1 MINKLNQHFQN
12 TKLVQLIILNSLSYV
27 QHTKWKIIPI
37 YMLLSLGQ
45 KRDFVSDSVSIQ
57 SNLQSTLNQHPIWFY
72 THPMS
77 QNQKIQDIRAL
88 VTFGQPKIFGV
99 FVQFEIQ
106 SNSIQINVNLID
118 SNSSNESKIKK
129 SKIPKI
135 TIHSAKVNK
144 LGKIIPNQFSS
155 N

>member
-1 MINKLNQHFQN
+1 MISYTSNI
-12 TKLVQLIILNSLSYV
+12 TKS
-27 QHTKWKIIPI
+27 
-37 YMLLSLGQ
+37 
-45 KRDFVSDSVSIQ
+45 
-57 SNLQSTLNQHPIWFY
+57 
-72 THPMS
+72 
-77 QNQKIQDIRAL
+77 KIQDIRAYIQ
-88 VTFGQPKIFGV
+88 FGKGEGLGI

>member
-1 MINKLNQHFQN
+1 
-12 TKLVQLIILNSLSYV
+12 
-27 QHTKWKIIPI
+27 
-37 YMLLSLGQ
+37 
-45 KRDFVSDSVSIQ
+45 
-57 SNLQSTLNQHPIWFY
+57 
-72 THPMS
+72 MS
-77 QNQKIQDIRAL
+77 QNQKYQDIRAY
-88 VTFGQPKIFGV
+88 TPFGQTKDFGV